1 MDKLGLKGKILFVLF
16 AVFLIISAILFN
28 FEQMILAVI
37 SFIVA
42 VIFALLL
49 VMVHKK
55 EFKSNE

>member
-1 MDKLGLKGKILFVLF
+1 MNKLSLKTKILFVLF

-42 VIFALLL
+42 VVFAALL
-49 VMVHKK
+49 VIDHKK
-55 EFKSNE
+55 EPK